1 MDADLNVV
9 FTHREPFLI
18 QLFFAAQLRNE
29 EIIALLEDQRA
40 GHQAR
45 LAELEHITIPPTD
58 DPQQQR
64 RQMFAGMTLDLGIR
78 MEHMYIDWLTD
89 TLTTV
94 RHLSGRGML
103 RP

>member
-1 MDADLNVV
+1 MDVDLNVV
-9 FTHREPFLI
+9 STHSEPFLI

-40 GHQAR
+40 GYQAR
-45 LAELEHITIPPTD
+45 LAELERITIPPTD
-58 DPQQQR
+58 DPQQQ

-89 TLTTV
+89 T
-94 RHLSGRGML
+94 
-103 RP
+103 